1 MINKYVTD
9 KKANNVVRAVVIIR
23 KIALGL
29 KIFPIELFRGDMI
42 TLEFWV
48 VRLVKP

>member
-9 KKANNVVRAVVIIR
+9 KKANNVVRTVVIIR

-29 KIFPIELFRGDMI
+29 KIFPIELFLGDMI
-42 TLEFWV
+42 PLEFWV